1 MVAFCFE
8 EQGRPRLASC
18 ESCAVPWEATEVTSL
33 PGNYAG
39 LIGLMNDQA

>member
-1 MVAFCFE
+1 MRF
-8 EQGRPRLASC
+8 ASRSRDALGLHLVRAA
-18 ESCAVPWEATEVTSL
+18 EVPWEATEVTSL